1 MHLSQDQVIALSDV
15 AGSLKEVVLLALS
28 AAVDEGAKEHL
39 ERAVGV
45 EAAAGIVDFWVDEW
59 VAD

>member
-1 MHLSQDQVIALSDV
+1 MRLSGDQVIALSDV
-15 AGSLKEVVLLALS
+15 AGSLKELVLLALS
-28 AAVDEGAKEHL
+28 STVDEGAKETL
-39 ERAVGV
+39 ERAVGA